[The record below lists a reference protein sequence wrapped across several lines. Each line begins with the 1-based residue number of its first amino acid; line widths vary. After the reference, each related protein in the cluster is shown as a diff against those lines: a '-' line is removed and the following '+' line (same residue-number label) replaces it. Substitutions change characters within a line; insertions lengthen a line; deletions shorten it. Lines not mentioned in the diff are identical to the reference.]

1 MKYRMLAGVISTAVL
16 VVAGATAGDAP
27 KSGPQVGEK
36 LAGPFHPL
44 NVTGKKAGEK
54 HCLV

>member
-1 MKYRMLAGVISTAVL
+1 MKYRMMAGVMTAAVL
-16 VVAGATAGDAP
+16 AIAGATAGDAP